1 MRGWL
6 QERRVI
12 RSVVQSE
19 DSGDDTGAAS
29 CPNCSR
35 STEHEVLRRISR
47 GSGDDVLAKC
57 VECGEVHT
65 IVIRPPKAVQVNTT
79 LSDGKESKSRS
90 IEVDVD
96 EIITIGDV
104 FERDGALWEV
114 TRIDGGS
121 SRPYDSLGASDIRAM
136 WAVRRDRAV
145 VKLTLTDGEDSVA
158 SSIECEP
165 ERVFTCGSILE
176 VDGRR
181 WRIRAL
187 HTGNGRTLSGSRTA
201 GDLRRMY
208 LHPPRA
214 RY

>member
-1 MRGWL
+1 MA
-6 QERRVI
+6 I
-12 RSVVQSE
+12 RSLVQSE
-19 DSGDDTGAAS
+19 DNGGDVGAAS

-35 STEHEVLRRISR
+35 STEHEVLRRTPR

-65 IVIRPPKAVQVNTT
+65 IVLRPPKAVRVSAT
-79 LSDGKESKSRS
+79 LSDGKESEARS
-90 IEVDVD
+90 IEVDED
-96 EIITIGDV
+96 EIISIGDV

-114 TRIDGGS
+114 TRIDGEAS
-121 SRPYDSLGASDIRAM
+121 QPHDKLGASDIRAM

-145 VKLTLTDGEDSVA
+145 VRLTLTDGENSIA

-187 HTGNGRTLSGSRTA
+187 HTGKGRTLSGSRTA

-208 LHPPRA
+208 LHPPRT

>member
-12 RSVVQSE
+12 RSLVQSE
-19 DSGDDTGAAS
+19 GSGGDAGVTI

-35 STEHEVLRRISR
+35 STEHEVLRRTSK

-65 IVIRPPKAVQVNTT
+65 IVLRPPKAVRVSAT
-79 LSDGKESKSRS
+79 LSDGKESEARS
-90 IEVDVD
+90 IEVDED
-96 EIITIGDV
+96 EIISIGDV
-104 FERDGALWEV
+104 FERDEALWEV
-114 TRIDGGS
+114 TRIDGEAS
-121 SRPYDSLGASDIRAM
+121 QPHDKLGASDIRAM

-145 VKLTLTDGEDSVA
+145 VRLTLTDGENSIA

-165 ERVFTCGSILE
+165 GRVFTCGSILE

-187 HTGNGRTLSGSRTA
+187 HTGKGRTLSGSRTA
-201 GDLRRMY
+201 GDLRRIY
-208 LHPPRA
+208 LHPPRT

>member
-1 MRGWL
+1 
-6 QERRVI
+6 
-12 RSVVQSE
+12 
-19 DSGDDTGAAS
+19 
-29 CPNCSR
+29 
-35 STEHEVLRRISR
+35 
-47 GSGDDVLAKC
+47 
-57 VECGEVHT
+57 
-65 IVIRPPKAVQVNTT
+65 VNTT
-79 LSDGKESKSRS
+79 LSDGKESESRS
-90 IEVDVD
+90 IEVDAD

>member
-19 DSGDDTGAAS
+19 DSGGDTGVAS
-29 CPNCSR
+29 CPNCSQ
-35 STEHEVLRRISR
+35 STEHEILRRTSR
-47 GSGDDVLAKC
+47 GSGNDVLAKC

-65 IVIRPPKAVQVNTT
+65 IVLRPPKAVQVNAT
-79 LSDGKESKSRS
+79 LSDGKESESRS
-90 IEVDVD
+90 IEID
-96 EIITIGDV
+96 EDEVITIGDV

-114 TRIDGGS
+114 TRIDGS
-121 SRPYDSLGASDIRAM
+121 ASRPYDKLGASDIRAM
-136 WAVRRDRAV
+136 WAVRCDRAV
-145 VKLTLTDGEDSVA
+145 VKLTLTDGEDSIA
-158 SSIECEP
+158 SSIECDP

-176 VDGRR
+176 IDGRR

-187 HTGNGRTLSGSRTA
+187 HTGTGRTLSGSRTA
-201 GDLRRMY
+201 EDLRRMY
-208 LHPPRA
+208 LHLPRA

>member
-1 MRGWL
+1 L
-6 QERRVI
+6 
-12 RSVVQSE
+12 
-19 DSGDDTGAAS
+19 
-29 CPNCSR
+29 R
-35 STEHEVLRRISR
+35 STEHEVLRRTTR

-65 IVIRPPKAVQVNTT
+65 IVLRPPKAVQVNAT
-79 LSDGKESKSRS
+79 LSDGKESESRS
-90 IEVDVD
+90 IEVDED

-104 FERDGALWEV
+104 FERDGVLWKV

-121 SRPYDSLGASDIRAM
+121 SRPYDRLGASDIKAM
-136 WAVRRDRAV
+136 WAVRCDRAV
-145 VKLTLTDGEDSVA
+145 VKLTLTDGEDSIA
-158 SSIECEP
+158 SSIECDP

-187 HTGNGRTLSGSRTA
+187 HTGKGRTLNGSRTA

-208 LHPPRA
+208 LHPPRT

>member
-1 MRGWL
+1 M
-6 QERRVI
+6 
-12 RSVVQSE
+12 QSE

-35 STEHEVLRRISR
+35 STEHEVLRRTSR

-65 IVIRPPKAVQVNTT
+65 IVIRPPTAVQVNTT
-79 LSDGKESKSRS
+79 LSDGKESESRT

-145 VKLTLTDGEDSVA
+145 VKLPLTDGEDSVA

>member
-6 QERRVI
+6 QERKVI

-35 STEHEVLRRISR
+35 STEHEVLRRTSR

-79 LSDGKESKSRS
+79 LSDGKESESRS

-158 SSIECEP
+158 SVSYTHLTLP
-165 ERVFTCGSILE
+165 AILL
-176 VDGRR
+176 V
-181 WRIRAL
+181 
-187 HTGNGRTLSGSRTA
+187 
-201 GDLRRMY
+201 
-208 LHPPRA
+208 
-214 RY
+214 

>member
-1 MRGWL
+1 M
-6 QERRVI
+6 
-12 RSVVQSE
+12 QSE

-29 CPNCSR
+29 CPNCLR
-35 STEHEVLRRISR
+35 STEHEVLRRTTR

-65 IVIRPPKAVQVNTT
+65 IVLRPPKAVQVNAT
-79 LSDGKESKSRS
+79 LSDGKESESRS
-90 IEVDVD
+90 IEVDED

-104 FERDGALWEV
+104 FERDGVLWKV

-121 SRPYDSLGASDIRAM
+121 SRPYERLGASDIKAM
-136 WAVRRDRAV
+136 WAVRCDRAV
-145 VKLTLTDGEDSVA
+145 VKLTLTDGEDSIA
-158 SSIECEP
+158 SSIECDP

-187 HTGNGRTLSGSRTA
+187 HTGKGRTLNGSRTA

-208 LHPPRA
+208 LHPPRT

>member
-1 MRGWL
+1 M
-6 QERRVI
+6 
-12 RSVVQSE
+12 QSE

-201 GDLRRMY
+201 GDLKRMY

>member
-6 QERRVI
+6 QERKVI

-19 DSGDDTGAAS
+19 DIGDDTGAAS

-35 STEHEVLRRISR
+35 STEHEVLRRTSR

-65 IVIRPPKAVQVNTT
+65 IVLRPPKAVQVNAT
-79 LSDGKESKSRS
+79 LSDGKESASRS
-90 IEVDVD
+90 IEVDED

-104 FERDGALWEV
+104 FERDGTLWEV

-187 HTGNGRTLSGSRTA
+187 HTGKGRTLSGSRTA

>member
-1 MRGWL
+1 M
-6 QERRVI
+6 
-12 RSVVQSE
+12 QSE

-29 CPNCSR
+29 CPNCLR
-35 STEHEVLRRISR
+35 STEHEVLRRTSR

-57 VECGEVHT
+57 AECGEVHT
-65 IVIRPPKAVQVNTT
+65 IVLRPPKAVQVNAT
-79 LSDGKESKSRS
+79 LSDGKESESRS
-90 IEVDVD
+90 IEVDED

-104 FERDGALWEV
+104 FERDGVLWKV

-121 SRPYDSLGASDIRAM
+121 SRPYERLGASDIKAM
-136 WAVRRDRAV
+136 WAVRCDRAV
-145 VKLTLTDGEDSVA
+145 VKLTLTDGEDSIA
-158 SSIECEP
+158 SSIECDP

-187 HTGNGRTLSGSRTA
+187 HTGKGRTLNGSRTA

-208 LHPPRA
+208 LHPPRT